1 MRLSPAWLRNR
12 IKQLS
17 LLKMLPIAGFQGK
30 VFLVGGALREL
41 AIGHSPNDY
50 DFVLERAEDLKSF
63 EAAFDCASFL
73 LGKKPIQTHRI
84 LNEEAA
90 LDITVMEGTIEQ
102 DLLRR
107 DFTINAMAYDVKGDA
122 VLDPLGGLQDIETGT
137 IRYPREE
144 SIRED
149 PLRMIKAVRHLACLA
164 GFAIDPQLKAAIG
177 AHRELVRHTAPERI
191 KYELDLI
198 MLSGDNHK
206 GIRALE
212 ETGLLFEMFPE
223 LLRLREMDKEKGLEL
238 EALGHTLGGFRH
250 FNRIRNFYP
259 FNVQETKWAAYGL
272 LFHDLGKPLTF
283 SYDEEKRRVHFFHH
297 ERHSRTIAEG
307 IMERLRFSSAEM
319 RSILNLIESHM
330 RIFLISTNEATEK
343 ATRRLVYRMEH
354 LTPGLVFLTL
364 LDLYGS
370 SKGKENTSTRQVKA
384 RCRTILAVYE
394 EWRKGPLPC
403 IITGKDLI
411 ACGFAEGPAIGKV
424 LRDIREK
431 QIAGEMISREQALE
445 YARVFLPATG
455 A

>member
-1 MRLSPAWLRNR
+1 VGLPPAWLKNR
-12 IKQLS
+12 IRKLD
-17 LLKMLPIAGFQGK
+17 LLKRLPTAGFHGK

-41 AIGHSPNDY
+41 AIGQSPKDY
-50 DFVLERAEDLKSF
+50 DFVLEKAEDLKIF
-63 EAAFDCASFL
+63 EAALNCPSFL

-84 LNEEAA
+84 VNEETA
-90 LDITVMEGTIEQ
+90 LDITVLEGNIEQ

-107 DFTINAMAYDVKGDA
+107 DFTINAMAYDIQGEA
-122 VLDPLGGLQDIETGT
+122 VLDPLGGLRDIETGT
-137 IRYPREE
+137 IRYPRED

-164 GFAIDPQLKAAIG
+164 GFTIDPQVKAAIST
-177 AHRELVRHTAPERI
+177 HRELVRHTAPERI

-198 MLSGDNHK
+198 MLSRNNHK

-212 ETGLLFEMFPE
+212 ETGLLFEIFPE
-223 LLRLREMDKEKGLEL
+223 LLRLKEMDREKGLEL
-238 EALGHTLGGFRH
+238 EALGHTLGGFRY
-250 FNRIRNFYP
+250 FNRIRKFHL

-283 SYDEEKRRVHFFHH
+283 SFDEEKGRVHFFYH
-297 ERHSRTIAEG
+297 ERHSCAIAEG

-330 RIFLISTNEATEK
+330 RVFLISTSDATEK

-370 SKGKENTSTRQVKA
+370 SKGKENVSTRRVKA
-384 RCRTILAVYE
+384 RCREILAAYE
-394 EWRKGPLPC
+394 EWRKEPLPR
-403 IITGKDLI
+403 IVTGKDLI
-411 ACGFAEGPAIGKV
+411 AFGFAEGPTIGTV
-424 LRDIREK
+424 LHDIREK
-431 QIAGEMISREQALE
+431 QIAGEMTSREEALE
-445 YARVFLPATG
+445 YAGHFLATTD